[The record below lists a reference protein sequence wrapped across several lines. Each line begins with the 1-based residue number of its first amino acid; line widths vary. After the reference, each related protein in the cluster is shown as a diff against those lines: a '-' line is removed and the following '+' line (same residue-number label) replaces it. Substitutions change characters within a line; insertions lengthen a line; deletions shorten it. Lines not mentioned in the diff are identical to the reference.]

1 MDHRE
6 HFSKGSTSPRVRY
19 PKGKGLPVKL
29 KGLWDPPYLG
39 RRQWGTSWG
48 PQEDAILCSGELW
61 GSQKDCTPA
70 WVSLLHN
77 LTAVLVTETFLMCS
91 SLGLASLAGGP
102 LYM

>member
-39 RRQWGTSWG
+39 NG
-48 PQEDAILCSGELW
+48 
-61 GSQKDCTPA
+61 
-70 WVSLLHN
+70 V
-77 LTAVLVTETFLMCS
+77 
-91 SLGLASLAGGP
+91 LAGVPKKMLSSALESFGAHRKTVP
-102 LYM
+102 QLGSACYTI